1 MAINGHSGS
10 QECLNYLPK
19 WDILRDSSFY
29 INYWTKLKNVIV
41 LVKKMPVQKTAP
53 QLIFL
58 KPRTEAMRIFMEKL
72 SRQGAA
78 LFAMDLLGF
87 IKKRVYDIDEY
98 TDLFVLRLKVF
109 FNQG

>member
-1 MAINGHSGS
+1 M
-10 QECLNYLPK
+10 
-19 WDILRDSSFY
+19 
-29 INYWTKLKNVIV
+29 
-41 LVKKMPVQKTAP
+41 P

-58 KPRTEAMRIFMEKL
+58 KPRTEAMRIFLEKL
-72 SRQGAA
+72 SGQGAA

-98 TDLFVLRLKVF
+98 TDLFALRLKVF